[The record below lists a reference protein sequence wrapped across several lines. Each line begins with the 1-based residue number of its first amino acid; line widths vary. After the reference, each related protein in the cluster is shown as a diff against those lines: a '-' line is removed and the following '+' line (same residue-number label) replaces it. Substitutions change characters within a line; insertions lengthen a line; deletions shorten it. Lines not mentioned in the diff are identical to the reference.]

1 MDPKPLTMEFD
12 TEAEAL
18 SFTEGLDAAT
28 SLLDNDHLSYD
39 MEVVNDKWVV
49 SYWMTC

>member
-12 TEAEAL
+12 TEVEAI

-28 SLLDNDHLSYD
+28 SLQDDYLSYD

-49 SYWMTC
+49 SYWRTC